1 MKSLIF
7 DSLTYRQQINAF
19 KKLVRLAID
28 KYPLKVKEIKFIHY
42 GENATFK
49 IKDTKNKSYLVRVCR
64 NGYHTDKALN
74 EELAWLSRLNK
85 VKKLQVPCPV
95 ANTKG
100 QLFTKVQLEN
110 VIEPTNLVLF
120 KWTEGR
126 FIENKFTLAHAEQ
139 LGELIGIL
147 HSSVRGHHVKHRR
160 YWNADGLL
168 SKGAKLGDLWQ
179 LSIPKGKHQKILKLR
194 KQIYDKLN
202 KYEKKYPKKLGLIH
216 ADLHTGN
223 FFFNKKGIV
232 TIDFDDCGLGFF
244 AYDLAIPFM
253 VIDRTDKL
261 SQQNKND
268 LKQAILKAYRQ
279 YCEFSELDEKLIEVC
294 IQARM
299 LIMLAWLR
307 KRSSIPRLKK
317 YFKVHLKKVL
327 NLKPLTQ

>member
-1 MKSLIF
+1 MKSTTF
-7 DSLTYRQQINAF
+7 DSLTYKQQINAF
-19 KKLVRLAID
+19 KKLVLLAIE
-28 KYPLKVKEIKFIHY
+28 KYPLKVKEVKFIHY

-49 IKDTKNKSYLVRVCR
+49 ITDTKNNSYLVRVCR
-64 NGYHTDKALN
+64 IGYHSDKALN

-85 VKKLQVPCPV
+85 IKKLQVPCPV
-95 ANTKG
+95 ANKQG

-110 VIEPTNLVLF
+110 VIGPTNLVLF
-120 KWTEGR
+120 EWTEGR
-126 FIENKFTLAHAEQ
+126 FIENKFTLAHASQ
-139 LGELIGIL
+139 LGHLIGLL
-147 HSSVRGHHVKHRR
+147 HSSVRGCHVKHRR
-160 YWNADGLL
+160 YWNSDGLL

-179 LSIPKGKHQKILKLR
+179 LGISKDKQQKILKMR
-194 KQIYDKLN
+194 KQLYAKLLN
-202 KYEKKYPKKLGLIH
+202 YEKKHPKKLGLIH

-261 SQQNKND
+261 SLQKKND

-279 YCEFSELDEKLIEVC
+279 HCKFSALDEQMIEVC

-299 LIMLAWLR
+299 LTLLTWLNQ
-307 KRSSIPRLKK
+307 RSSIPRLKK
-317 YFKVHLKKVL
+317 YFKVHLEKVL
-327 NLKPLTQ
+327 KMKPLTQ